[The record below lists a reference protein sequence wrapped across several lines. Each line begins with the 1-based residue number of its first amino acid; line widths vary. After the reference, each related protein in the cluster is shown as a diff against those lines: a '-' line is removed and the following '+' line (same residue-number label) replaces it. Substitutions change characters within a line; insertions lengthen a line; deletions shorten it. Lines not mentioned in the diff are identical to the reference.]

1 MEGSRLLRHRVRYLQ
16 AVTALLYMGPLV
28 AGLSGFGWAMLT
40 PFVSVFV
47 LWLILLRPHQWPQ
60 TYAEWLHWQAITA
73 ALSQILSQILLV
85 AVLFGLG
92 RGIGGVLGLEP
103 QVHPFLP
110 LGMSMAALPLMRLV
124 WDPER
129 ALAEGVTIDALAQV
143 ARAPDRRG
151 AGRKA
156 ARQRV
161 ADLLALA
168 NDADSQLVLVLLHE
182 ASESGDGWAVAKA
195 LAEALPQAPET
206 RHGALRQAIIHWAT
220 DPAIHASGAVPGG
233 LGAAFAAAGRDPA
246 LLRIVAPRAVALAQA
261 MPDRTDQFPD
271 PATLDRL
278 AQSGVPADVERSL
291 QALAN
296 ALRTGLA
303 QPSPPEPVRHP
314 GRGGLQRA

>member
-1 MEGSRLLRHRVRYLQ
+1 MLRHRVRYLQ
-16 AVTALLYMGPLV
+16 AVTALLYMGPLL
-28 AGLSGFGWAMLT
+28 AGLSGYGWAMLT

-60 TYAEWLHWQAITA
+60 SYAEWLGWQALAA

-92 RGIGGVLGLEP
+92 RGIGGVLGLVP

-110 LGMSMAALPLMRLV
+110 LGMSIVALPLMRLV

-143 ARAPDRRG
+143 AQQPARRAGD
-151 AGRKA
+151 RKA
-156 ARQRV
+156 AAERV
-161 ADLLALA
+161 ASLLALP
-168 NDADSQLVLVLLHE
+168 DGADPQLALVLLHE
-182 ASESGDGWAVAKA
+182 ASESGDGWSVAKA
-195 LAEALPQAPET
+195 LAGTLSLHPES
-206 RHGALRQAIIHWAT
+206 RHGALRQAVIHWAT

-233 LGAAFAAAGRDPA
+233 LDAAFAAAGRDPA
-246 LLRIVAPRAVALAQA
+246 LLRIIAPRAAALAQA
-261 MPDRTDQFPD
+261 MPDRADQFPE
-271 PATLDRL
+271 PASLDRL
-278 AQSGVPADVERSL
+278 SQSGVPADVERSL
-291 QALAN
+291 MALAT

-303 QPSPPEPVRHP
+303 QPSPPQPERRL

>member
-1 MEGSRLLRHRVRYLQ
+1 LLRHRVRYLQ
-16 AVTALLYMGPLV
+16 AVTAFLYMGPLL

-60 TYAEWLHWQAITA
+60 TYAEWLDWQAVTA
-73 ALSQILSQILLV
+73 AVSQILSQILLV

-129 ALAEGVTIDALAQV
+129 ALAEGVTIDALA
-143 ARAPDRRG
+143 RAPSRRV
-151 AGRKA
+151 AGRKSSA
-156 ARQRV
+156 AQV
-161 ADLLALA
+161 ADLLALPD
-168 NDADSQLVLVLLHE
+168 DADSQLALVLLHE

-206 RHGALRQAIIHWAT
+206 RHGALRQAVIHWAT
-220 DPAIHASGAVPGG
+220 DPAIHAAGAVPGG

-261 MPDRTDQFPD
+261 MPDRADQFPD

-291 QALAN
+291 MALAN

-303 QPSPPEPVRHP
+303 QSSPSQPVRHP